1 MTTPAG
7 VPNLPIGALT
17 VETLGQQLQ
26 DQTAAAMRARA
37 GERVP
42 NIFNSS
48 TGGDILNDLSPFGII
63 TNIWA
68 GINSLIANSD
78 PSDIQG
84 PEDLPPL
91 LMDFIEGLPFVGQ
104 FVTLLQALV
113 GTYDGEDETL
123 LSIQELLSPII
134 EFFSGLIEEFGTLAD
149 WVASIASGGLSAV
162 MQALETFFTGIPNL
176 ETWLARLKTLIDGL
190 AGITSFSAW
199 VGVFKEVIDFFLGI
213 GSRSAW
219 LTAFKSVIDTFKALF
234 DSLGSKVWT
243 VLTEMVTHFSG
254 LFTSAG
260 DVTAWLVSLPANLIS
275 VIEKI
280 LGGNVILTSLSDG
293 LTKLTAWTQS
303 VPNLEGLIQGIL
315 HPWVNPLTQ
324 TNNTLV
330 DLQAWA
336 TKLLTSTSVIPSFN
350 LNGVI
355 PPELLA
361 LIGVGQ
367 IGDVAP
373 NLITDA
379 GFGSQAAFQAG
390 VGWSWDNSLNSAGS
404 TGGAAKLLCD
414 GGVKY
419 LFSNL
424 IAVAPL
430 QKLTVSVKT
439 RYTKG
444 STAQANIICGVRT
457 YNGETVKATTT
468 VAQVAATGT
477 TSVGIS
483 GADAAGFKKISGDF
497 TIPADT
503 THVRLVLG
511 VTTGTSGTTI
521 WFDDASLTKTSLL
534 AQDLVQNLGSTIEA
548 LLPVNDFNALLNEV
562 AGSTGATIQQVK
574 DVIDG
579 KLQPGDVINGGWISV
594 GDISSEV
601 ISELRDTWTR
611 LGGSVTGGTGS
622 APTSLTGAAAEFAS
636 LVSNINSLVSLVG
649 GNIGDIFR
657 LGQTV
662 SGHTTL
668 ISGIDS
674 KLQTYSAA
682 NNPQVKTLNDQ
693 NIETARQL
701 AALAVRTAALE
712 LKTSTTPPPSTV
724 IPITTPPVVTPV
736 PPTTPTPAP
745 PVLVSATDDFE
756 RSALGSNWVL
766 TKSNENGSN
775 VGIINSHDA
784 YMSVPG
790 LSTTTCRIAAIYAG
804 PGSASSGDYQ
814 KIWATLG
821 SKAGIPAVGTQGFN
835 DLIGRA
841 ASATQCIFVRVFPDG
856 RVQFGYRQ
864 GSWTDQIFG
873 SFNTPKAL
881 TSATPIEFYVGNKS
895 INDQTKVYA
904 MIGGNTIGPS
914 TINTAVLATMGK
926 GWGFGMGHGLSDGT
940 FTFGNGV
947 PQSPGVLNFWSAQ
960 EQA

>member
-7 VPNLPIGALT
+7 VPNLPVGALT
-17 VETLGQQLQ
+17 VQTLGQQLQ
-26 DQTAAAMRARA
+26 DQTQAAMRARA

-48 TGGDILNDLSPFGII
+48 TGGDILNNLSPFGII

-68 GINSLIANSD
+68 GINSLIADSD
-78 PSDIQG
+78 PADIQG
-84 PEDLPPL
+84 PDDLPPL
-91 LMDFIEGLPFVGQ
+91 MMDFIEGLPFIGQ

-123 LSIQELLSPII
+123 LSIQDLLSPII
-134 EFFSGLIEEFGTLAD
+134 EFFSDLITQFGTLAN
-149 WVASIASGGLSAV
+149 WLGTLAIPAV
-162 MQALETFFTGIPNL
+162 LTEFQTFLTGI
-176 ETWLARLKTLIDGL
+176 TSRTAWLTTLKTLIDGL
-190 AGITSFSAW
+190 LGITSFSTW
-199 VGVFKEVIDFFLGI
+199 VAVFKQVIDFFSSI
-213 GSRSAW
+213 TSRTNW

-243 VLTEMVTHFSG
+243 VLTEIITHFSG
-254 LFTSAG
+254 LFTTAG
-260 DVTAWLVSLPANLIS
+260 DATAWLVSLPQNLIS

-336 TKLLTSTSVIPSFN
+336 TKLLTTTSVIPSFN

-390 VGWSWDNSLNSAGS
+390 VGWSWDNSLNSTGS

-424 IAVAPL
+424 IAVAPA
-430 QKLTVSVKT
+430 QALTVSVKT

-457 YNGETVKATTT
+457 YNGETVRATDT
-468 VAQVAATGT
+468 VAQFAATGT

-483 GADAAGFKKISGDF
+483 GADAAGFKTISGTF
-497 TIPADT
+497 TVPANT

-511 VTTGTSGTTI
+511 VTTGTSGTVV
-521 WFDDASLTKTSLL
+521 WFDQASLTKTSLL
-534 AQDLVQNLGSTIEA
+534 AQDLVQNLGNTIEA
-548 LLPVNDFNALLNEV
+548 LLPVNEFNALLNSV

-579 KLQPGDVINGGWISV
+579 KLQPGDDIDGGWISV

-622 APTSLTGAAAEFAS
+622 APTTLTGAAAEFSS

-662 SGHTTL
+662 GGHTTL
-668 ISGIDS
+668 ISGIDT
-674 KLQTYSAA
+674 KLGTYSSDIKKQLDGLILQDNTAGLERSA
-682 NNPQVKTLNDQ
+682 MLKRIVAL
-693 NIETARQL
+693 ETAQS
-701 AALAVRTAALE
+701 V
-712 LKTSTTPPPSTV
+712 TPPPSTV
-724 IPITTPPVVTPV
+724 VPIIVPPITTPV
-736 PPTTPTPAP
+736 PPTTPTPTP

-790 LSTTTCRIAAIYAG
+790 TSTTTCRIAAIYAG

-881 TSATPIEFYVGNKS
+881 TSATPIEFYVGNKA

-914 TINTAVLATMGK
+914 TINTSVLATMGK

-940 FTFGNGV
+940 FTFGFGT